1 MSSESGDRVYG
12 QRLVADRLAERRAR
26 FLDAALEVFC
36 RRGYRESSITDI
48 CKAAG
53 LSRRQFYELF
63 SNSESVLLELYDGIQ
78 QRAQVAIVEAVA
90 KMPDADIRDTVSGA
104 MGAYARAIGA
114 DPRYA
119 RIAFVEI
126 VGVNPRI
133 EEHRDRT
140 RSQWIELARN
150 LIEPRM
156 AVGTTPL
163 GGYQL
168 AISAFIGAANTVIH
182 DWAIAPDRPDLAE
195 VMVVLDAILAAL
207 VLGA

>member
-1 MSSESGDRVYG
+1 MSSEPGDRVYG
-12 QRLVADRLAERRAR
+12 QRLVADRMAERRLR
-26 FLDAALEVFC
+26 FLDAALEVYC
-36 RRGYRESSITDI
+36 TRGYRESSITDI

-63 SNSESVLLELYDGIQ
+63 TNSEALLLELYDGIQ
-78 QRAQVAIVEAVA
+78 KRAQTAIVEAVA
-90 KMPDADIRDTVSGA
+90 KMSPADLRKTVSVA
-104 MGAYARAIGA
+104 MGAYAGVIGA

-133 EEHRDRT
+133 EEHREST
-140 RSQWIELARN
+140 RSQWIMLARN

-156 AVGTTPL
+156 PAGTTPL

-182 DWAIAPDRPDLAE
+182 DWAIAPDRPRLAD
-195 VMVVLDAILAAL
+195 VMVVLDAMLAAL
-207 VLGA
+207 VLGV

>member
-1 MSSESGDRVYG
+1 MSETGDRVYG
-12 QRLVADRLAERRAR
+12 QRLVADRMAERRAR

-36 RRGYRESSITDI
+36 HRGYRESSITDI

-63 SNSESVLLELYDGIQ
+63 TNSESLLLELYDGIQ
-78 QRAQVAIVEAVA
+78 QQAQTAIVDSIA
-90 KMPDADIRDTVSGA
+90 KMPDADIRETVSVA

-133 EEHRDRT
+133 EEHREIT
-140 RSQWIELARN
+140 RAQWIELARN

-156 AVGTTPL
+156 PSGTAPL
-163 GGYQL
+163 GGYHL

-182 DWAIAPDRPDLAE
+182 DWAIASDRGDLAD
-195 VMVVLDAILAAL
+195 VIVVLDAILAAL
-207 VLGA
+207 VLGV

>member
-1 MSSESGDRVYG
+1 MSETGDRVYG
-12 QRLVADRLAERRAR
+12 QRLVADRMAERRAR

-36 RRGYRESSITDI
+36 HRGYRESSITDI

-63 SNSESVLLELYDGIQ
+63 TNSESLLLELYDRIQ
-78 QRAQVAIVEAVA
+78 QQAQTAIVDSIA
-90 KMPDADIRDTVSGA
+90 KMPDAGIRETVSVA
-104 MGAYARAIGA
+104 MGAYALAIGA

-133 EEHRDRT
+133 EEHREIT
-140 RSQWIELARN
+140 RAQWIELARN

-156 AVGTTPL
+156 PSGTAPL
-163 GGYQL
+163 GGYHL

-182 DWAIAPDRPDLAE
+182 DWAIASDRGDL
-195 VMVVLDAILAAL
+195 VDVIVVLDAILAAL
-207 VLGA
+207 VLGV